1 VGGAVLPVVILAGW
15 SAITAAEVVPAHQ
28 LPSPQAVVLAAIDL
42 AGRGILLHDLSISVQ
57 RVVTGFALGSSA
69 GLLLGGLVVRSRRAR
84 ILLSPSMTALR
95 SVPSMAWLPLLVLS
109 LGIGERPKIVLIAI
123 GAALPLFATLITR
136 ARAAESDTTP
146 PVQAASIVSG
156 LRLGLTQS
164 WVLLVAAE
172 LLHSSGGLG
181 FLLADSSSAGRIDRL
196 FIAMLL
202 LATLARVTDSLLGV
216 VERRL
221 ARRSD

>member
-1 VGGAVLPVVILAGW
+1 M
-15 SAITAAEVVPAHQ
+15 PAHQ

-42 AGRGILLHDLSISVQ
+42 AERGILLHDLSISVQ

-84 ILLSPSMTALR
+84 ILLSPSITALR

-123 GAALPLFATLITR
+123 GAALPLFATIITA
-136 ARAAESDTTP
+136 ARAAEPGTTP
-146 PVQAASIVSG
+146 PLQAALIVSG

-181 FLLADSSSAGRIDRL
+181 FLLSDSSSAGRIDRL
-196 FIAMLL
+196 FVAMMLL
-202 LATLARVTDSLLGV
+202 AALARLTDSLIGV

-221 ARRSD
+221 VRRSD